1 MTMRVTYLPVLA
13 ILREL
18 YVQPRDMQRFQRYI
32 ATLTGGSGD
41 VVLPIG
47 VANPMAKE
55 HAVVK
60 MDELLAIGADEIGAD
75 AAAEADARLRQIEK
89 DVEIKAS
96 VVLVDDVAGGWTNRY
111 TSEASVRFPGRG
123 ALKRPF
129 ATALAWT
136 SESPTAD
143 DIRRDMLAAI
153 YRVAYQQ
160 WRGLSTSLAAM
171 LNQEGLAGVFA
182 GAGLTLSAAQISAAR
197 AVIETLGKNPPY
209 PTVFAAMYGDGAA
222 EQLGYPVL
230 GLPARA
236 GFEVALADA
245 LKVRHDPVAALSLGT
260 QW

>member
-1 MTMRVTYLPVLA
+1 MRVTYLPVLQ
-13 ILREL
+13 ILRDL
-18 YVQPRDMQRFQRYI
+18 YVQPRDIQRFRRYI
-32 ATLTGGSGD
+32 ASLTGGSDD

-55 HAVVK
+55 HALVK
-60 MDELLAIGADEIGAD
+60 IDELLAIGADEVGAQVAAQAD
-75 AAAEADARLRQIEK
+75 AQLQRVAA

-96 VVLVDDVAGGWTNRY
+96 VVLVDDVGGGWTNRF

-136 SESPTAD
+136 SESPTAE
-143 DIRRDMLAAI
+143 DIRREMLAAI

-160 WRGLSTSLAAM
+160 RRGLVTSLAAM
-171 LNQEGLAGVFA
+171 LDQEGLAGAFA
-182 GAGLTLSAAQISAAR
+182 GARPTLTPAQLGAAR
-197 AVIETLGKNPPY
+197 AVINALGGDPPY
-209 PTVFAAMYGDGAA
+209 PSVFAAMYGDAAA
-222 EQLGYPVL
+222 EELGHPKL

-245 LKVRHDPVAALSLGT
+245 LEQRRDPLAALSS
-260 QW
+260 